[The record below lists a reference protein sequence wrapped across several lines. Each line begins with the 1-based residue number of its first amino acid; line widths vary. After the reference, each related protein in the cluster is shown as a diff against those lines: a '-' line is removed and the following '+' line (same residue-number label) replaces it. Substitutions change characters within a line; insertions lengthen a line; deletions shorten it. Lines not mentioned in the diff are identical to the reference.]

1 MTDSKPKV
9 YFDCIFLC
17 DVLPNKHEPNKKY
30 LGGDEGIRTLD
41 PHVANVVL
49 SQLSYIPKNNRFSSV
64 LPHLVHFN
72 PLLYGSTTPVGKVNN
87 VSDSAFIIK

>member
-49 SQLSYIPKNNRFSSV
+49 SQLSYIPKNKQIFKC
-64 LPHLVHFN
+64 
-72 PLLYGSTTPVGKVNN
+72 TPPPKSFQPATLRLNN
-87 VSDSAFIIK
+87 ACG